1 MKLYDYLP
9 SGNSYKVRLLMSYLD
24 VRYTHVPI
32 NIHKGD
38 TQNATFKSKNPVGQI
53 PLLELRDG
61 RFIAESN
68 AILYFLAE
76 GTPYF
81 PLNVYDQAKCLQ
93 WMFFEQ
99 YKHEPSIAVARFI
112 SNYAKDTRASELPH
126 LMIRGTQALDI
137 MENHL
142 ADTPWFVGGGPT
154 IADIALYAYTHVA
167 GEGGF
172 DLTQYPNILAWLD
185 RMSDHPKHIRITD
198 KPKVRNRA

>member
-9 SGNSYKVRLLMSYLD
+9 SGNSYKIRLLLAYLNLD
-24 VRYTHVPI
+24 YEWVSLDI
-32 NIHKGD
+32 IKGD
-38 TQNATFKSKNPVGQI
+38 TQTEDYKAKNPVGQI
-53 PLLELRDG
+53 PLLELADG
-61 RFIAESN
+61 RRIAESN

-81 PLNVYDQAKCLQ
+81 PTSAFDQAKALQ

-112 SNYAKDTRASELPH
+112 HHYATDARKDELPA
-126 LMIRGTQALDI
+126 LTTRGYQALDV

-142 ADTPWFVGGGPT
+142 SDQPFFVGSGPT
-154 IADIALYAYTHVA
+154 IADISLYGYTHVA

-172 DLTQYPNILAWLD
+172 DLSGYPFVQNWLARMAEHPRHIL
-185 RMSDHPKHIRITD
+185 ITD
-198 KPKVRNRA
+198 KPEG